1 MFKNSI
7 AVRLL
12 GAALIALLAAGCLIS
27 GTFVIVDDFT
37 FTAKSGFYFYQ
48 VDLTTNS
55 DWDDHKDQID
65 LIDAVGAEFYI
76 SSTEPDTVTFNVYV
90 DSPTADST
98 TVDSLGTAV
107 KIIDQL
113 EVPPGLNQHIT
124 YVQSLGFITHIAE
137 LKTFVKAGKFNYY
150 GTSSGN
156 LGTAF
161 KVDSGKV
168 IVTFSASGS

>member
-12 GAALIALLAAGCLIS
+12 GAALIALFAAGCLIS

-37 FTAKSGFYFYQ
+37 FTAKSGFYFYR
-48 VDLTTNS
+48 VDLTQYS

-65 LIDAVGAEFYI
+65 QIDAVGAEFYI

-90 DSPTADST
+90 DAPTADST
-98 TVDSLGTAV
+98 AVPSTAV